1 MFCVFFSVDDLKM
14 ILIITGGSA
23 SGVVVVVL
31 VIYSARA
38 ILKVK
43 REKRLKKKIE
53 GDIKLVTMQEEKPI
67 Y

>member
-1 MFCVFFSVDDLKM
+1 MIFSVNNLKM

-23 SGVVVVVL
+23 SGVVVVVF
-31 VIYSARA
+31 VICCARA

-53 GDIKLVTMQEEKPI
+53 GDIKLVTMQEEISI

>member
-1 MFCVFFSVDDLKM
+1 MSFSVDDLKM
-14 ILIITGGSA
+14 ILIITGASA

-53 GDIKLVTMQEEKPI
+53 GDINLVTMQEEIPV

>member
-1 MFCVFFSVDDLKM
+1 MSFSVDDLKM

-23 SGVVVVVL
+23 SGVVVVVVL

-53 GDIKLVTMQEEKPI
+53 GDIKLVTMQEEISI

>member
-1 MFCVFFSVDDLKM
+1 M

-53 GDIKLVTMQEEKPI
+53 GDINLVTMQEEIPV

>member
-1 MFCVFFSVDDLKM
+1 MIFSVDNLKM

-23 SGVVVVVL
+23 SGVVVVVF
-31 VIYSARA
+31 VICCART

-53 GDIKLVTMQEEKPI
+53 GDIKLVTMQEEISI

>member
-1 MFCVFFSVDDLKM
+1 MIFSVDNLKM
-14 ILIITGGSA
+14 ILIITGGSF
-23 SGVVVVVL
+23 SGVVVVVF
-31 VIYSARA
+31 VICCARA

-53 GDIKLVTMQEEKPI
+53 GDIKLVTMQEEIPI

>member
-1 MFCVFFSVDDLKM
+1 MSFSVDDLKM
-14 ILIITGGSA
+14 ILIITGSSA

-53 GDIKLVTMQEEKPI
+53 GDINLVTMQEEIPV

>member
-1 MFCVFFSVDDLKM
+1 MSFSVDDLKM

-23 SGVVVVVL
+23 SGVVVVVF
-31 VIYSARA
+31 VICCARA

-53 GDIKLVTMQEEKPI
+53 GDINLVTMQEEIPI

>member
-1 MFCVFFSVDDLKM
+1 M

-23 SGVVVVVL
+23 SGVVVVVF
-31 VIYSARA
+31 VICCARA

-53 GDIKLVTMQEEKPI
+53 GDIKLVTMQEEI
-67 Y
+67 SIC

>member
-1 MFCVFFSVDDLKM
+1 MIFSVDNLKM

-53 GDIKLVTMQEEKPI
+53 GDINLVTMQEEIPI

>member
-1 MFCVFFSVDDLKM
+1 MIFSVDDLKM

-23 SGVVVVVL
+23 SGVVVVVF
-31 VIYSARA
+31 VICCARA
-38 ILKVK
+38 ILRVK

-53 GDIKLVTMQEEKPI
+53 RDIKLVTMQEEIPI

>member
-1 MFCVFFSVDDLKM
+1 MIFSVDNLKM
-14 ILIITGGSA
+14 ILITTGGSA
-23 SGVVVVVL
+23 SGVVVVVF
-31 VIYSARA
+31 VICCARA

-53 GDIKLVTMQEEKPI
+53 GDIKLVTMQEEISI

>member
-1 MFCVFFSVDDLKM
+1 MIFSVDNLKM

-23 SGVVVVVL
+23 SGVVVVVF
-31 VIYSARA
+31 VICCARA

-53 GDIKLVTMQEEKPI
+53 GDIKLVTMQEEILI

>member
-1 MFCVFFSVDDLKM
+1 MSFSVDDLKM
-14 ILIITGGSA
+14 ILIITGASA

-53 GDIKLVTMQEEKPI
+53 GDIKLVTMQEEISI

>member
-1 MFCVFFSVDDLKM
+1 MIFSVDNLKM

-23 SGVVVVVL
+23 SGVVVVVF
-31 VIYSARA
+31 VICCARA

-53 GDIKLVTMQEEKPI
+53 GDIKLVTMQEEISI

>member
-1 MFCVFFSVDDLKM
+1 MSFSVDDLKM

-53 GDIKLVTMQEEKPI
+53 GDIKLVTMQVEIPI

>member
-1 MFCVFFSVDDLKM
+1 MIFSVDNLKM

-31 VIYSARA
+31 VIYCARA

-53 GDIKLVTMQEEKPI
+53 GDINLVTMQEEIPI

>member
-1 MFCVFFSVDDLKM
+1 MCFFSVDDLKM

-23 SGVVVVVL
+23 SGVVVVVF

-53 GDIKLVTMQEEKPI
+53 GDIKLVTMQEEISI

>member
-1 MFCVFFSVDDLKM
+1 MFFSVDDLKM

-23 SGVVVVVL
+23 SGVVVVVF

-53 GDIKLVTMQEEKPI
+53 GDIKLVTMQEEIPI

>member
-1 MFCVFFSVDDLKM
+1 MSFSVDDLKM
-14 ILIITGGSA
+14 ILIISCGSA

-53 GDIKLVTMQEEKPI
+53 GDINLVTMQEEIPI

>member
-1 MFCVFFSVDDLKM
+1 MIFSVDNLKM

-23 SGVVVVVL
+23 SGVVVVVF
-31 VIYSARA
+31 VICCARA

-53 GDIKLVTMQEEKPI
+53 GDINLVTMQEEISI